1 MSITQP
7 IYGGK
12 RKQKRRRKCMLL
24 PRHRQN
30 LFLGTLHK
38 ISAPFLCNPP
48 NFQNKRCTFAIF
60 GSICMKAFLGG
71 DSDGLFDV
79 NSSRSKKSFV
89 K

>member
-12 RKQKRRRKCMLL
+12 RKQKRRRKCTL
-24 PRHRQN
+24 PLRHRQN

-38 ISAPFLCNPP
+38 IPAPFLCNPP

-60 GSICMKAFLGG
+60 GSIYMKAFFKAAIQQK
-71 DSDGLFDV
+71 SDPFAFII
-79 NSSRSKKSFV
+79 SR
-89 K
+89 

>member
-12 RKQKRRRKCMLL
+12 RKQKRRRKYTL
-24 PRHRQN
+24 PLRHRQN

-38 ISAPFLCNPP
+38 IPTPFLCNPP

-60 GSICMKAFLGG
+60 GSIYMKAFSKAAIQQK
-71 DSDGLFDV
+71 SDPFAFII
-79 NSSRSKKSFV
+79 SR
-89 K
+89 

>member
-38 ISAPFLCNPP
+38 IPAPFLCNPL

-60 GSICMKAFLGG
+60 GSIMKAFFKAAIQQK
-71 DSDGLFDV
+71 SNPFAFII
-79 NSSRSKKSFV
+79 SR
-89 K
+89 

>member
-30 LFLGTLHK
+30 LFLVTLHK

-60 GSICMKAFLGG
+60 GSICMKAFFKAAIQQK
-71 DSDGLFDV
+71 SNPFAFYNKPV
-79 NSSRSKKSFV
+79 NRM
-89 K
+89 